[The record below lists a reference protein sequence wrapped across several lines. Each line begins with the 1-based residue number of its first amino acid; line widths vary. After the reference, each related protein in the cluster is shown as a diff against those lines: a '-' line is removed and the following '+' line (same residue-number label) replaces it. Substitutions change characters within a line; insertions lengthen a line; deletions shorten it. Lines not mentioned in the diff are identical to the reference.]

1 MDATSLGRL
10 VPLREWE
17 TAFLPGLYLTPAEA
31 RLADYLR
38 AGTDA
43 RLHVDSLREGTRVTA
58 DSWVGVV
65 HFEQFHVR
73 VTPKLAGGALGLVDM
88 IEFAAG
94 LDSLRRLPADRLLST
109 ESAGLFDLIA
119 LLFLEAC
126 DAVIRSGL
134 FRDYREREEELG
146 VVRGR
151 LLIDQQVLHRFG
163 RLDRLICRFD
173 EQEYDVLENRII
185 AAALG
190 LCARYATHE
199 SVRRRAHLMNALFRQ
214 LCDPEALD
222 PATAHQ
228 DLQYNR
234 LNEHYREAHTLAFLI
249 LRGLG
254 IEDVLAQGTTRSFA
268 FLIDMNVLFER
279 FVLRLIEYALPASEY
294 SVRYQRSDRSI
305 LWNADTNR
313 PYAKVVPDILVI
325 PRPSRQIQLAI
336 DAKYKLYDETKVA
349 SSDLYQ
355 AFLYA
360 YAFSAGRAAGL
371 PRAFLVYP
379 SSGVSADW
387 LRLQVRDSARMPAAE
402 ILALGISIPDALK
415 EVRLSQRGPVTNAIA
430 EGISRAIGEGRDKL

>member
-1 MDATSLGRL
+1 MAVASLGQL
-10 VPLREWE
+10 VSLREWE
-17 TAFLPGLYLTPAEA
+17 TAFLPGLHLTPGEA

-38 AGTDA
+38 SGTEA
-43 RLHVDSLREGTRVTA
+43 HLHVEPLRDGTRVTA
-58 DSWVGVV
+58 ESWAGVV
-65 HFEQFHVR
+65 HFEQFQVR
-73 VTPKLAGGALGLVDM
+73 VTPKLTGGALGLVDM

-94 LDSLRRLPADRLLST
+94 LDSLRRLPAERLLST

-119 LLFLEAC
+119 LLFLETC
-126 DAVIRSGL
+126 DALIRSGL
-134 FRDYREREEELG
+134 FRDYREQEEELG

-151 LLIDQQVLHRFG
+151 LLIDQQVVRRFG

-185 AAALG
+185 VAALG
-190 LCARYATHE
+190 PCARYATHE

-222 PATAHQ
+222 PASAQQ
-228 DLQYNR
+228 DLHYNR

-249 LRGLG
+249 LNGLG
-254 IEDVLAQGTTRSFA
+254 IDDVLAHGSTPSFA
-268 FLIDMNVLFER
+268 FLIDMNDLFER
-279 FVLRLIEYALPASEY
+279 FVLRLIEYALPAAEY

-349 SSDLYQ
+349 SSDVYQ

-360 YAFSAGRAAGL
+360 YAFSAGRAVGL

-379 SSGVSADW
+379 SSSESAAW

-415 EVRLSQRGPVTNAIA
+415 EIRLGQRGPVTNALA
-430 EGISRAIGEGRDKL
+430 EGISRAIGGGGDKR

>member
-1 MDATSLGRL
+1 MDAPSLGRL

-17 TAFLPGLYLTPAEA
+17 TAFLPGLHLTPAEA

-38 AGTDA
+38 TGTDV

-109 ESAGLFDLIA
+109 ESSGLFDLIA

-134 FRDYREREEELG
+134 FRDYREQEEELG

-151 LLIDQQVLHRFG
+151 LLIDQQILHRFG
-163 RLDRLICRFD
+163 RLDRLMCRFD

-190 LCARYATHE
+190 PCARYAAHE
-199 SVRRRAHLMNALFRQ
+199 SVRRRAHQMNALFRQ
-214 LCDPEALD
+214 LCDPGALD
-222 PATAHQ
+222 PAAAQQ

-249 LRGLG
+249 LSGLG
-254 IEDVLAQGTTRSFA
+254 IEDVLAQGATQSFA

-279 FVLRLIEYALPASEY
+279 FVLRLIDYALPAAEY
-294 SVRYQRSDRSI
+294 NVRYQRSDRSI
-305 LWNADTNR
+305 LWNAETDR
-313 PYAKVVPDILVI
+313 PYARVVPDILVT
-325 PRPSRQIQLAI
+325 PRPSRQNQLAV

-349 SSDLYQ
+349 PSDLYQ

-360 YAFSAGRAAGL
+360 YAFSGGRAAGP
-371 PRAFLVYP
+371 PRALLIYP
-379 SSGVSADW
+379 SGGASTSW

-402 ILALGISIPDALK
+402 ILALGISVPDALK
-415 EVRLSQRGPVTNAIA
+415 EVRLGQRGPVTKALA
-430 EGISRAIGEGRDKL
+430 ETVSQSFDSGR

>member
-1 MDATSLGRL
+1 MEAASLGLL
-10 VPLREWE
+10 VQLREWE
-17 TAFLPGLYLTPAEA
+17 TTFLPGLHLTPAEA

-38 AGTDA
+38 SGADV
-43 RLHVDSLREGTRVTA
+43 RLHVDSLRQGTRVTA
-58 DSWVGVV
+58 ESWVGVV
-65 HFEQFHVR
+65 NFEQFHVR
-73 VTPKLAGGALGLVDM
+73 VTPKLAGGALGLVEM
-88 IEFAAG
+88 IEVADG

-109 ESAGLFDLIA
+109 ESVGLFDLIA

-126 DAVIRSGL
+126 DAVTRSGL

-163 RLDRLICRFD
+163 RFDRLICRFD
-173 EQEYDVLENRII
+173 EQEYDVLENRIL

-190 LCARYATHE
+190 PCARYATHE

-222 PATAHQ
+222 PTTAQQ

-234 LNEHYREAHTLAFLI
+234 LNEHYRAAHTLAFLI

-254 IEDVLAQGTTRSFA
+254 IEDVLAQGSTRSFA
-268 FLIDMNVLFER
+268 FLIDMNDLFER
-279 FVLRLIEYALPASEY
+279 FVLRLIQYVLPAAEY

-305 LWNADTNR
+305 LWNADTDR
-313 PYAKVVPDILVI
+313 PYARIVPDILVT
-325 PRPSRQIQLAI
+325 PRPSRQIQLAV

-360 YAFSAGRAAGL
+360 YAFSGGRADGL
-371 PRAFLVYP
+371 PRALLVYP
-379 SSGVSADW
+379 SGGASAGW

-402 ILALGISIPDALK
+402 ILAVGISVPDALK
-415 EVRLSQRGPVTNAIA
+415 EVRLGQRGPVTKALA
-430 EGISRAIGEGRDKL
+430 ETVSQGFGGGR